1 MKLKAGIIL
10 FLAFVAN
17 AQDTGSSSLQS
28 AGVLPIKTVEMPSAE
43 MACGLLSYPG
53 DIILQHEE
61 TFTEHRL
68 GDNIIL
74 AAKIREIMTFNSPD
88 IKYGHAEIITSVA
101 KDSQNLSL
109 VSWSFYPPRFQE
121 HLPEDERK
129 GPFIQFGYGE
139 NPIYRMNF
147 SIYRVRPSILKSVTE
162 LREEA
167 LANIQHRTKDSVYGF
182 RYLPVDPALAD
193 SSNKMEWQKIE
204 FGTRLSVC
212 SDFVAWA
219 YSRHITSWWNR
230 LPFASQIIATIYP
243 FEAVT
248 TPDSIA
254 KSPDTQKV
262 CEISNLGLKIPGG
275 KVQTSELIKLSVPS
289 LNSKNEEIKKHSQW
303 VLQKL
308 ISEHIIDQNLQIL
321 VPEFA
326 IKVVPRY

>member
-1 MKLKAGIIL
+1 MNIKAGIIL
-10 FLAFVAN
+10 FLAFIAN
-17 AQDTGSSSLQS
+17 AQDSTSLGVSS
-28 AGVLPIKTVEMPSAE
+28 IKTIELPSSE
-43 MACGLLSYPG
+43 MACGLVSYPG
-53 DIILQHEE
+53 DIILQKEE

-74 AAKIREIMTFNSPD
+74 AAKVREILSFNSPN
-88 IKYGHAEIITSVA
+88 IQYGHAEIITEVA

-147 SIYRVRPSILKSVTE
+147 SVYRVRPSILKTVTE

-167 LANIQHRTKDSVYGF
+167 LANIKYRTKDSVFGY
-182 RYLPVDPALAD
+182 RYLPVDPGHPHP
-193 SSNKMEWQKIE
+193 SGRMEWQKVE

-219 YSRHITSWWNR
+219 YSKHITSWWNR

-243 FEAVT
+243 FEAIT
-248 TPDSIA
+248 TPDSLA

-262 CEISNLGLKIPGG
+262 CEISNLDLKLPGG
-275 KVQTSELIKLSVPS
+275 KVLTSEIVTLATQS
-289 LNSKNEEIKKHSQW
+289 LNSKDEKIKSHAQW
-303 VLQKL
+303 ILTKL
-308 ISEHIIDQNLQIL
+308 LTEKIVDDSLKIL
-321 VPEFA
+321 IPEFT